1 MTKMIKRI
9 IIEIIRD
16 ELAAKFN
23 MRLSNLGKVKKDA
36 LLAAAKKYDIKLEKL
51 YPIYIQNEKDEE
63 EKERLEQ
70 EEREKKW
77 KEEKEEKERK
87 KEEFNNKSKEWK
99 EKIKKLVCIDFDIKY
114 MEQLKDWESE
124 EQKKWRQNQFEMVK
138 NTAPANSHIT
148 WTDGE
153 AIEIN
158 GVKLILTTMGLFDGE
173 KNKDWC
179 RPTNRKETY
188 DWNMLWDHPTTKK
201 LGKTKKFRV
210 RKLKIKI

>member
-124 EQKKWRQNQFEMVK
+124 EQK
-138 NTAPANSHIT
+138 
-148 WTDGE
+148 
-153 AIEIN
+153 N
-158 GVKLILTTMGLFDGE
+158 G
-173 KNKDWC
+173 
-179 RPTNRKETY
+179 
-188 DWNMLWDHPTTKK
+188 
-201 LGKTKKFRV
+201 GKISLRW
-210 RKLKIKI
+210 LKILRLQILISLGPMEKQLKSMVLN